1 MTSRSQ
7 VSPDNLCSVN
17 VTVIIYG
24 ALHSSSFISVLPPTL
39 TAKSSSTQDSSC
51 HLQDRTYMRMTTVT
65 LMVMAKVA
73 RTLITRAGTQPRRS
87 AGQTKRSVVSCLTAN
102 QLTPPRCP
110 PPSLRVCPG
119 THSPTHRS
127 QHPLS
132 HPSLPA
138 PTLPPIAPTT
148 HSPTHRSQH
157 PLSHPSLPA
166 PTLPPIAPSTHCH
179 LPPHSNP
186 PRLG

>member
-1 MTSRSQ
+1 MTSQSQ
-7 VSPDNLCSVN
+7 VSPDNLCSVD
-17 VTVIIYG
+17 VTVIILC
-24 ALHSSSFISVLPPTL
+24 APFFIFYIRAPTNFDSKKQQHTGL
-39 TAKSSSTQDSSC
+39 LVGQDIYENDDCDADGDGESGE
-51 HLQDRTYMRMTTVT
+51 DVNII
-65 LMVMAKVA
+65 A
-73 RTLITRAGTQPRRS
+73 RVGTRPQRS
-87 AGQTKRSVVSCLTAN
+87 AGRTKRSAVSCLTAN

-138 PTLPPIAPTT
+138 PTLPPIAP
-148 HSPTHRSQH
+148 
-157 PLSHPSLPA
+157 
-166 PTLPPIAPSTHCH
+166 STHCH

-186 PRLG
+186 PRLGSVPLLTHLPPN